1 MNKALIGSFLF
12 GSIFLSACSEHSEF
26 QNKPIHEKIDLN
38 VAVVG
43 RFPTVTTE
51 PKVEK
56 ISLTDLK
63 GNLQKFD
70 AVFID
75 KQHLQAASEKEYA
88 TVYKKSGVPFF
99 FIGSKKSYAP
109 FVNPEVSYKDE
120 IETGSN
126 RYITGVYYGK
136 GKVERSWEYG
146 IHNPKPDQQ
155 EKENIFEEIYKTIL
169 TVGQPAS
176 DETTSSK

>member
-56 ISLTDLK
+56 ISLSDLK
-63 GNLQKFD
+63 GDLKKYD

-75 KQHLQAASEKEYA
+75 KKNLQAASKKEYA
-88 TVYKKSGVPFF
+88 AVYKKAGVPFF
-99 FIGSKKSYAP
+99 FIGSKKSYEP
-109 FVNPEVSYKDE
+109 FVNPDMSYKDE

-126 RYITGVYYGK
+126 SYITAVYYKK
-136 GKVERSWEYG
+136 GKFEKSWEYSV
-146 IHNPKPDQQ
+146 HNPKPNPQ
-155 EKENIFEEIYKTIL
+155 ERESIFKEIYKTIL
-169 TVGQPAS
+169 TVDQPAS
-176 DETTSSK
+176 DGTSSS